1 MDTPQTQR
9 TPSSKRRA
17 KFALGGFAVFVIL
30 AGLVVWA
37 TTRQG
42 SISFYMTPTELLAA
56 GEAQAGD
63 SYRVNGEV
71 VPGSISKEGLSTSFT
86 ISDGTTEIDVVTDRP
101 LPDTFMER
109 SDVVAR
115 GNYDGSVFTADEV
128 LAKCPSKFKAKA

>member
-1 MDTPQTQR
+1 MDTPLPQR
-9 TPSSKRRA
+9 TSSSKRRA
-17 KFALGGFAVFVIL
+17 KFALGGFAVVVIL
-30 AGLVVWA
+30 IGLVVWA

-56 GEAQAGD
+56 GDAQPSD

-71 VPGSISKEGLSTSFT
+71 VPGSISKDGLSTSFT

-115 GNYDGSVFTADEV
+115 GNYDGAVFTADEV